1 MLYST
6 CYFDMF
12 SCIVN
17 YPEFEVETYEDLYKE
32 ENTVYTS
39 IVVLLHALLKCTN
52 NKYRY
57 QLSERMDNKEQVF
70 LASFLEATQ
79 SSLFIKQ
86 HISKSL
92 DVASNTQIQSPD
104 ISGKNMDIYVLNIF
118 KFNKLIVTNINFKF
132 CVENK

>member
-6 CYFDMF
+6 CYFGIF

-32 ENTVYTS
+32 ENTVYTC

-92 DVASNTQIQSPD
+92 DVASNTQIRSPD

-118 KFNKLIVTNINFKF
+118 KFNKFIVTNINFKF